1 MMDRETALN
10 TLRLPADADHSQIV
24 SAYGRLARRY
34 PLQQFPERHT
44 RLLQAKTLLLNPE
57 TAFKDIL
64 TEDTVNLSW
73 LNRYATGETANS
85 GRAVESASAEPNLKQ
100 CLEAMLRPHLISNA
114 DSFSRTG
121 VFDFGDELGR
131 MVEEL
136 GIEGIQGFIDKIGF
150 D

>member
-10 TLRLPADADHSQIV
+10 TLRLPANADHSQIV

-57 TAFKDIL
+57 TAFKEIL

-73 LNRYATGETANS
+73 LNRYATRETTSS
-85 GRAVESASAEPNLKQ
+85 GSEVARAEPDPKQ
-100 CLEAMLRPHLISNA
+100 CLEAMLRPHLMSNA

-121 VFDFGDELGR
+121 AFDFDDELAR

-136 GIEGIQGFIDKIGF
+136 GLEGIQGLIDKIGF

>member
-1 MMDRETALN
+1 MMDREAALN
-10 TLRLPADADHSQIV
+10 TLRLPANADYSQIV
-24 SAYGRLARRY
+24 SAYSRLARRY

-73 LNRYATGETANS
+73 LNRYATRATARDTADS
-85 GRAVESASAEPNLKQ
+85 GPAVASTEPDPRQ
-100 CLEAMLRPHLISNA
+100 CLEALLRPHLISKA
-114 DSFSRTG
+114 DSFSRT
-121 VFDFGDELGR
+121 VEFEDELEQ
-131 MVEEL
+131 MIEEL
-136 GIEGIQGFIDKIGF
+136 GLEGIQGLIDKIGF

>member
-1 MMDRETALN
+1 MDRETALN

-24 SAYGRLARRY
+24 SAYSRLARRY

-44 RLLQAKTLLLNPE
+44 RLLQAKTLLLNPQ

-64 TEDTVNLSW
+64 TEDTVNLNW
-73 LNRYATGETANS
+73 LNRYAAGETANS
-85 GRAVESASAEPNLKQ
+85 GPEVASAEPAPRQ

-114 DSFSRTG
+114 DSLSRTG
-121 VFDFGDELGR
+121 AFDFDDELKQMIEDIG
-131 MVEEL
+131 L
-136 GIEGIQGFIDKIGF
+136 EGIQGLIDKIGF

>member
-24 SAYGRLARRY
+24 SAYSRLARRY

-57 TAFKDIL
+57 TAFKEIL
-64 TEDTVNLSW
+64 TEDRVNLSW
-73 LNRYATGETANS
+73 LNRYATTGMANS
-85 GRAVESASAEPNLKQ
+85 GAVVASAEPDPKQ

-114 DSFSRTG
+114 DSFSKTPG
-121 VFDFGDELGR
+121 LDDELER
-131 MVEEL
+131 MIEEL
-136 GIEGIQGFIDKIGF
+136 GIEGIQGLIDKIGF

>member
-10 TLRLPADADHSQIV
+10 TLRLPANADHSQIV
-24 SAYGRLARRY
+24 SAYNRLARRY
-34 PLQQFPERHT
+34 PLQQFPDRHT

-73 LNRYATGETANS
+73 LNRYATNGLSSSGPAVAN
-85 GRAVESASAEPNLKQ
+85 AEPDPKR
-100 CLEAMLRPHLISNA
+100 CLEALLRPHLISNSDNFA
-114 DSFSRTG
+114 RIG
-121 VFDFGDELGR
+121 AFDFDGELAR
-131 MVEEL
+131 MIEEL
-136 GIEGIQGFIDKIGF
+136 GIEGVQGLIDKVGF

>member
-24 SAYGRLARRY
+24 SAYSRLARRY

-44 RLLQAKTLLLNPE
+44 CLLQAKTLLLNPQ

-73 LNRYATGETANS
+73 LNRYATGGGPE
-85 GRAVESASAEPNLKQ
+85 VASAELAPRQ

-114 DSFSRTG
+114 DSLSRTG
-121 VFDFGDELGR
+121 AFDFDDELKQMIEDIG
-131 MVEEL
+131 L
-136 GIEGIQGFIDKIGF
+136 EGIQGLIDKIGF

>member
-24 SAYGRLARRY
+24 SAYSRLARRY

-44 RLLQAKTLLLNPE
+44 RLLQAKTLLLNPQ

-73 LNRYATGETANS
+73 LNRYATTGMANS
-85 GRAVESASAEPNLKQ
+85 EAVVASAEPDPKQ

-114 DSFSRTG
+114 DSFSKTLG
-121 VFDFGDELGR
+121 LDDELER
-131 MVEEL
+131 MIEEL
-136 GIEGIQGFIDKIGF
+136 GIEGIQGLIDKIGF